1 MQIYVEGNPT
11 IGLTHHIEGNEP
23 TKKPLNTMTIEIKYT
38 ASVYTPAGW
47 RGVTIKATATKT
59 SEKMALVVE
68 VLEIDGEAPK
78 SNMSRTGAS
87 HQRFNGK
94 SVSCREVG
102 AKKRLSACEIV
113 N

>member
-1 MQIYVEGNPT
+1 
-11 IGLTHHIEGNEP
+11 
-23 TKKPLNTMTIEIKYT
+23 MTIEIKYI

-87 HQRFNGK
+87 RQRYNGCGI
-94 SVSCREVG
+94 SRREEG
-102 AKKRLSACEIV
+102 AKKRLSACEIL
-113 N
+113 

>member
-1 MQIYVEGNPT
+1 MNSIKIRYVT
-11 IGLTHHIEGNEP
+11 
-23 TKKPLNTMTIEIKYT
+23 
-38 ASVYTPAGW
+38 SVFTPAGW
-47 RGVTIKATATKT
+47 RGVVITAEASKT

-68 VLEIDGEAPK
+68 VLEIDGESPK

-87 HQRFNGK
+87 RQRFNGK

>member
-1 MQIYVEGNPT
+1 LQNYVEVNPA
-11 IGLTHHIEGNEP
+11 IGLTLLIEGNEP
-23 TKKPLNTMTIEIKYT
+23 TKKPSNTMTIEIKYT

-47 RGVTIKATATKT
+47 RGVTIKAIATKT

-68 VLEIDGEAPK
+68 VLEIDGESPK

-87 HQRFNGK
+87 RQRYNG
-94 SVSCREVG
+94 SSISCREVG

>member
-1 MQIYVEGNPT
+1 
-11 IGLTHHIEGNEP
+11 
-23 TKKPLNTMTIEIKYT
+23 MTIEIKYT

-68 VLEIDGEAPK
+68 VLEINGEPPK
-78 SNMSRTGAS
+78 SSMSRTGAS
-87 HQRFNGK
+87 RQRYNGN
-94 SVSCREVG
+94 SISCREVG
-102 AKKRLSACEIV
+102 AKKRLSACEIL